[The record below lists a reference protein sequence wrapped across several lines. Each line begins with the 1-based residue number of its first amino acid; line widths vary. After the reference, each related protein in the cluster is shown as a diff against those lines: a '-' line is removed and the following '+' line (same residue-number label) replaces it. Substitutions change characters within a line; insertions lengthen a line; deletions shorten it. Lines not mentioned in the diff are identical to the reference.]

1 MKPIYAY
8 PESLREAANTGSQ
21 PFMSFGLKQRGN
33 PEVGEM
39 IFMYLPTSI
48 AVSDGASFSG
58 VDLGANRALKSLK
71 AGSTNEND
79 VAAKAIEL
87 AGNVGGTL
95 ESAAVEF
102 GMNQGVALNPF
113 TNLAFEGMTPRTWQ
127 FEFKLISESAEEAKT
142 IKFIENWLRKN
153 MYAEKIGDFSLK
165 YPPMLR
171 TQFWDGEAESQ
182 FLPMIMDSFVTG
194 LSVQYNE
201 SNSMYHDDGAPV
213 ETSISLSL
221 SENKTLTKH
230 DLYLQGSLE
239 YNRKGRDDSTSDATD
254 TGTEVNNALDE
265 NNAAQAEEKKKAA
278 AANTPTIGPNGP
290 A

>member
-1 MKPIYAY
+1 
-8 PESLREAANTGSQ
+8 
-21 PFMSFGLKQRGN
+21 
-33 PEVGEM
+33 
-39 IFMYLPTSI
+39 
-48 AVSDGASFSG
+48 
-58 VDLGANRALKSLK
+58 
-71 AGSTNEND
+71 
-79 VAAKAIEL
+79 
-87 AGNVGGTL
+87 
-95 ESAAVEF
+95 
-102 GMNQGVALNPF
+102 
-113 TNLAFEGMTPRTWQ
+113 MTPRTWQ

-171 TQFWDGEAESQ
+171 TQFWDGESESQ

-239 YNRKGRDDSTSDATD
+239 YNRKGRDDQTSDATD
-254 TGTEVNNALDE
+254 EGKEDIQKSISDDQDRR
-265 NNAAQAEEKKKAA
+265 AAEKNK
-278 AANTPTIGPNGP
+278 NQESTPGPS
-290 A
+290 